1 MFTANRPP
9 PTPPSTSPSSTNRS
23 SCLSVESARARLSH
37 DIRVALRRSGHAEL
51 RGVEVLVDGRHVTI
65 CGVVPTF
72 YLKQL
77 AQELA
82 RSVARGQSID
92 NQLEV
97 RAVSYSLGD

>member
-1 MFTANRPP
+1 MFTANSPP
-9 PTPPSTSPSSTNRS
+9 ESSHLSPDRS
-23 SCLSVESARARLSH
+23 SCASVRSARARMSH

-51 RGVEVLVDGRHVTI
+51 RRVEVMTDGQRVTI
-65 CGVVPTF
+65 CGIVPTF

-82 RSVARGQSID
+82 RGASGGQKID

-97 RAVSYSLGD
+97 KALPLSLNE